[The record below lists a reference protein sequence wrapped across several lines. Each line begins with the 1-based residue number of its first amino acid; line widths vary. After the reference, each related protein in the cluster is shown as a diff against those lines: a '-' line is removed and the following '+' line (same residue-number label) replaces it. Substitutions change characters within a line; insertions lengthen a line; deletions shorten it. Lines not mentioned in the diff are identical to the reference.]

1 MIIIIFALITL
12 LLTYSL
18 FFVCNN
24 HMRKTF
30 LKVPLLLLLAVYAP
44 GRAQVIGPRTLNM
57 QQVVQLAQEN
67 SIAAMSNRNTF
78 VAQYWSYRS
87 YKAEL
92 RPSLNLSAN
101 LANFNRSLVALQDY
115 NTGTISYRAN
125 YNLSNDATLYVS
137 QSVPWTGG
145 TLSLS
150 TSLSRLDQYS
160 PSRLTTYYAQPI
172 YLSYAQSLWGFNRF
186 KWDRKTEPKEYEAAK
201 RQYMENMEQVNQNAV
216 GYFWSYVSAKESF
229 ERASKSF
236 DDSKRLFEAGQTR
249 FAMGTITR
257 DDLMQI
263 EVTMLNDSLQLTSS
277 RVSLRSALNR
287 LCSYIGYK
295 EDTEL
300 NLIIDY
306 DVPDITLDYNDVL
319 ERALE
324 NSSFNLNQEISYI
337 NTERSVAQAKAN
349 RGMTASVNA
358 RFGMSGSADRF
369 NDTFVQLKDQ
379 EVVGV
384 SLNIPI
390 LDWGLARGRLRMAEA
405 NALTTRNSLEQS
417 MIDYRQ
423 NLFTQVMQFND
434 QHSRCEISKRAAQLA
449 EDSYQLALK
458 SFGNGSMDM
467 TKLDQIKQKRDS
479 ALSSYLSNVASFWSS
494 YFGIRKATL
503 FDYITGTDISA
514 EFDKLVE

>member
-1 MIIIIFALITL
+1 MNKSFSKITVLFALTINT
-12 LLTYSL
+12 
-18 FFVCNN
+18 VC
-24 HMRKTF
+24 M
-30 LKVPLLLLLAVYAP
+30 
-44 GRAQVIGPRTLNM
+44 AQVIGPRTLTM
-57 QQVVQLAQEN
+57 QQVVELAQEN
-67 SIAAMSNRNTF
+67 SIAAMNTRNSF

-87 YKAEL
+87 FKAEL

-101 LANFNRSLVALQDY
+101 LLNFNRSLVALQDY
-115 NTGTISYRAN
+115 NTGAISYRAN

-137 QSVPWTGG
+137 QSIPWTGG
-145 TLSLS
+145 KVSLS
-150 TSLSRLDQYS
+150 TQLSRLDQYS

-172 YLSYAQSLWGFNRF
+172 YLTYAQSLWGFNRF
-186 KWDRKTEPKEYEAAK
+186 KWDKKSEPKQYEVAK
-201 RQYMENMEQVNQNAV
+201 RQYIESMEQVNQTAV
-216 GYFWSYVSAKESF
+216 SYFWSYVSAKESYD
-229 ERASKSF
+229 RAVKSF
-236 DDSKRLFEAGQTR
+236 EDSKRLFEAGQTR
-249 FAMGTITR
+249 FEIGTITR

-263 EVTMLNDSLQLTSS
+263 EVTMLNDSLSLTSS
-277 RVSLRSALNR
+277 RVTLRSALNR

-300 NLIIDY
+300 NLVIDY
-306 DVPDITLDYNDVL
+306 EIPEIILDYNDVL
-319 ERALE
+319 ERSLE
-324 NSSFNLNQEISYI
+324 NSSFNLSQEISYI
-337 NTERSVAQAKAN
+337 NTERSIAQAKAN
-349 RGMTASVNA
+349 RGMSASINA

-390 LDWGLARGRLRMAEA
+390 LDWGLARGRVRMAEA

-458 SFGNGSMDM
+458 SFGSGNMDM
-467 TKLDQIKQKRDS
+467 SKLDQIKQKRDS
-479 ALSSYLSNVASFWSS
+479 ALSSYISNVASFWNY
-494 YFGIRKATL
+494 YFGIRRSTL
-503 FDYITGTDISA
+503 YDYISGTDINA
-514 EFDKLVE
+514 EFDILIK

>member
-1 MIIIIFALITL
+1 MKLPSPKIL
-12 LLTYSL
+12 LYMGLAAHT
-18 FFVCNN
+18 VC
-24 HMRKTF
+24 
-30 LKVPLLLLLAVYAP
+30 
-44 GRAQVIGPRTLNM
+44 GAQVIRPRTLTM
-57 QQVVQLAQEN
+57 QQVVELAQEN
-67 SIAAMSNRNTF
+67 SISAMSNRNTF
-78 VAQYWSYRS
+78 TAQYWSYRS
-87 YKAEL
+87 FKAEL

-101 LANFNRSLVALQDY
+101 LAQFNRSLVALQDY

-125 YNLSNDATLYVS
+125 YNLNNDATLYVS

-186 KWDRKTEPKEYEAAK
+186 KWDKKTEPKQYEVAK
-201 RQYMENMEQVNQNAV
+201 RQYIESMEQVNQTAV
-216 GYFWSYVSAKESF
+216 SYFWSYVSAKESYD
-229 ERASKSF
+229 RASKSF
-236 DDSKRLFEAGQTR
+236 EDSKRLFEAGQTR
-249 FAMGTITR
+249 FSMGTITR

-263 EVTMLNDSLQLTSS
+263 EVTMLNDSLSLTSS
-277 RVSLRSALNR
+277 KVSLRSALNR

-306 DVPDITLDYNDVL
+306 EIPDITLDYDDVL

-324 NSSFNLNQEISYI
+324 NSSFSLNQEISYT
-337 NTERSVAQAKAN
+337 NTERNIAQAKAN
-349 RGMTASVNA
+349 RGMSASVNA
-358 RFGMSGSADRF
+358 RFGMSGSADRLG
-369 NDTFVQLKDQ
+369 DTFVQLKDQ

-390 LDWGLARGRLRMAEA
+390 LDWGLARGRVRMAEA
-405 NALTTRNSLEQS
+405 NALTIRNSLEQS
-417 MIDYRQ
+417 MIDYKQ

-434 QHSRCEISKRAAQLA
+434 QHSRCEISKRAADLA
-449 EDSYQLALK
+449 EESYQLALK
-458 SFGNGSMDM
+458 SFGSGNMDM
-467 TKLDQIKQKRDS
+467 TRLDQLKQKRDS
-479 ALSSYLSNVASFWSS
+479 ALSSYLSNVASFWSY

-503 FDYITGTDISA
+503 FDYISGTDISV
-514 EFDKLVE
+514 EFDKLIK

>member
-1 MIIIIFALITL
+1 
-12 LLTYSL
+12 
-18 FFVCNN
+18 
-24 HMRKTF
+24 MRKTF

>member
-1 MIIIIFALITL
+1 MK
-12 LLTYSL
+12 
-18 FFVCNN
+18 
-24 HMRKTF
+24 KTF
-30 LKVPLLLLLAVYAP
+30 FKIPLLLSWAVTTVCY
-44 GRAQVIGPRTLNM
+44 AQVIGPRTLNM

-67 SIAAMSNRNTF
+67 SISAMSNRNTF
-78 VAQYWSYRS
+78 AAQYWSYRS

-150 TSLSRLDQYS
+150 TSLSRLDQYN

-186 KWDRKTEPKEYEAAK
+186 KWDKKTEPKEYEVAK
-201 RQYMENMEQVNQNAV
+201 RQYIENMEQVNQNAV
-216 GYFWSYVSAKESF
+216 AYFWNYVSAKESF

-263 EVTMLNDSLQLTSS
+263 EVSMLNDSLSLTSS
-277 RVSLRSALNR
+277 KVNLRSALNR

-306 DVPDITLDYNDVL
+306 DIPDITLDYDDVL
-319 ERALE
+319 ARALE
-324 NSSFNLNQEISYI
+324 NSSFNLSQEISYI
-337 NTERSVAQAKAN
+337 NTERNVAQAKAN
-349 RGMTASVNA
+349 RGISASVNA
-358 RFGMSGSADRF
+358 RFGLSGSADTF

-384 SLNIPI
+384 SLTIPI
-390 LDWGLARGRLRMAEA
+390 LDWGLARGRVRMAEA

-434 QHSRCEISKRAAQLA
+434 QHSRCEISKRAAELA
-449 EDSYQLALK
+449 EDSYQLALM

-479 ALSSYLSNVASFWSS
+479 ALSSYLTNVASFWSS

-503 FDYITGTDISA
+503 FDYISGTDISA